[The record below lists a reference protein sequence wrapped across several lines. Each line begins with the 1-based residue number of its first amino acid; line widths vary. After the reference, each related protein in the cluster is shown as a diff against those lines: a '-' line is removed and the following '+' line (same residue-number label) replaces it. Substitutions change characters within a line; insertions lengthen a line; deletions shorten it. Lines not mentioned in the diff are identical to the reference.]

1 MLNGCHSK
9 PSAVVSGVPQVSI
22 LGPLHFI
29 MFINDLPLVA
39 DSPVY
44 MFVDDTKIISVAN
57 QMSS

>member
-1 MLNGCHSK
+1 M
-9 PSAVVSGVPQVSI
+9 VSGVPQVSI